1 METNVTDSVF
11 TEHNITGD
19 VLVYLNQRDLGEI
32 GIYSVGHRLRIL
44 KAIYAI
50 IKDQD
55 LDIKDHYVPP
65 SMYHVSCNPRDL
77 FFFCSMIIMS
87 T

>member
-1 METNVTDSVF
+1 MALGHVLKTDVTDRVS

-19 VLVYLNQRDLGEI
+19 VLVYLNHRDLGEI

-44 KAIYAI
+44 KAIYTI

-65 SMYHVSCNPRDL
+65 SMYAVFS
-77 FFFCSMIIMS
+77 
-87 T
+87 